1 MKKIVIPT
9 IIILV
14 IIVLIALIFDWG
26 RRDTPLPDGV
36 EIIATTNTPEQN
48 SSSTSDMP
56 IIVDNIKDNQE
67 VSSPLKIRGRARGN
81 WFFEASFPVELVD
94 IDGNVLAAAPAQA
107 LSDWMTTDFVNFS
120 VTLNYTKSTSTNHA
134 LLVLSKDNPSGNPE
148 FDQSIF
154 IPVTLK

>member
-1 MKKIVIPT
+1 MKKIVVPT

-14 IIVLIALIFDWG
+14 TIVLIALIFDWG
-26 RRDTPLPDGV
+26 RKDIPLPDGV
-36 EIIATTNTPEQN
+36 EIIATNSTEQN

-56 IIVDNIKDNQE
+56 IVVDNIKDNQE
-67 VSSPLKIRGRARGN
+67 VSSPLKIKGRARGN

-94 IDGNVLAAAPAQA
+94 IDGNVLAREPAQA

-154 IPVTLK
+154 IPVILK